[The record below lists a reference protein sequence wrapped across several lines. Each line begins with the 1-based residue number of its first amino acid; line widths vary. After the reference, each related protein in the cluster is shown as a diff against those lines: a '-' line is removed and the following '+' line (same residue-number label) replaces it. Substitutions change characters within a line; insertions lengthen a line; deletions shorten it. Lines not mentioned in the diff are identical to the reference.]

1 MPKSQLLRR
10 CITQSVQSPITFS
23 SAIGIAVIQTT
34 DLYER
39 PMQTLLFDSPSYL
52 SGILDIFGP
61 YSTWLWLAIAA
72 VIIVLLFRPIL
83 QLVGVVIVPEDRI
96 GLVTK
101 KFVLFGKHKE
111 LQSGRIIAL
120 NGEAGFQSQT
130 LAPGIY
136 FWKWIWQYQITLQ
149 PLTIIPDGLIGL
161 VMSKDGGELLPGA
174 ILARR
179 VNCEMFQDAEIF
191 LREGGQKGRQAAY
204 LTPGTYRINA
214 FLFEVTLANMTQI
227 KENMVGIVTT
237 LDGAPLAEGQIA
249 GRVTEG
255 HSNFQNADAF
265 LSAGGSRGL
274 QPQVILAGS
283 YFLNTW
289 FVHVEE
295 IPMTE
300 ISIGSVGVVISYYG
314 DDGVD
319 ISGTDFKHGNIV
331 AKGHKG
337 VWSEP
342 LGPGKYPLNTYILRI
357 EHVPTTNL
365 VLNWANARSE
375 AHQLDKHLSTITVRS
390 KDGFPFNLDVSQI
403 IHIPMTEASKVIA
416 RFGNMN
422 NLVSQVLEPTIGNY
436 FRNSAQDSDVISFL
450 STRKERQASAR
461 SHINDVLDQ
470 YNVNGVD
477 TLIGD
482 IAPPDSLMKTL
493 TDRKI
498 AEEQKI
504 TYDTQRMAQETR
516 QDLEKET
523 AIADIQKQIV
533 QADQGVQIAERVADA
548 AVKKAEGDAA
558 SVRLNASAEA
568 ERTKVIAQA
577 EAQKIAVTG
586 NAEAEKILAIG
597 KANAESYQLQ
607 VNAMG
612 GDNFTRTKVAEII
625 GRDKVKVMPDIL
637 ITGGG
642 DGSNGALSGLLGMKL
657 MDELGGKTTPPAT
670 LQPTVTI
677 ATAKPSE
684 PLT

>member
-1 MPKSQLLRR
+1 
-10 CITQSVQSPITFS
+10 
-23 SAIGIAVIQTT
+23 
-34 DLYER
+34 
-39 PMQTLLFDSPSYL
+39 MQTASLGSPLYL
-52 SGILDIFGP
+52 SDIVQTLTDHPIWIGM
-61 YSTWLWLAIAA
+61 LVAL
-72 VIIVLLFRPIL
+72 VICIIFFRKVL
-83 QLVGVVIVPEDRI
+83 QVVGVVMIPEDRI

-101 KFVLFGKHKE
+101 KFVLFGEHKE
-111 LQSGRIIAL
+111 LPSGRIIAL

-130 LAPGIY
+130 LAPGVY
-136 FWKWIWQYQITLQ
+136 FWKWIWQYEIILQ
-149 PLTIIPDGLIGL
+149 PLTVIPDGLIGL
-161 VMSKDGGELLPGA
+161 IMSKDGGELLAGA
-174 ILARR
+174 VLARR
-179 VNCEMFQDAEIF
+179 VDCQMFQDAEIF
-191 LREGGQKGRQAAY
+191 LRTGGQKGRQAAF

-214 FLFEVTLANMTQI
+214 FLFEVTLAKMTQI

-237 LDGAPLAEGQIA
+237 LDGAPLPEGQIA

-265 LSAGGSRGL
+265 LAGGGCRGL

-314 DDGVD
+314 DEGVD
-319 ISGTDFKHGNIV
+319 VSGLDFKHGNIV
-331 AKGHKG
+331 AKGNKG

-436 FRNSAQDSDVISFL
+436 FRNSAQDSDVIAFL

-461 SHINDVLDQ
+461 THINEVLDQ
-470 YNVNGVD
+470 YDVNGVD

-498 AEEQKI
+498 AEEQKV

-516 QDLEKET
+516 QNLEKQT

-548 AVKKAEGDAA
+548 AVKKAGGDAA
-558 SVRLNASAEA
+558 SVKLNAAAEA
-568 ERTKVIAQA
+568 ERVKVTADA
-577 EAQKIAVTG
+577 EARRIALTG

-612 GDNFTRTKVAEII
+612 GDNFTRTKIAEII
-625 GRDKVKVMPDIL
+625 GRDHVKVMPDIL

-642 DGSNGALSGLLGMKL
+642 DSTQGALSGLLGMKL
-657 MDELGGKTTPPAT
+657 MEELGGKNPPAAS
-670 LQPTVTI
+670 PTPTPL
-677 ATAKPSE
+677 AKVIPQDE
-684 PLT
+684 V

>member
-1 MPKSQLLRR
+1 MEI
-10 CITQSVQSPITFS
+10 ITS
-23 SAIGIAVIQTT
+23 
-34 DLYER
+34 DLPLYV
-39 PMQTLLFDSPSYL
+39 
-52 SGILDIFGP
+52 SGIFEIITP
-61 YSTWLWLAIAA
+61 YTSWLWLLAA
-72 VIIVLLFRPIL
+72 VVILVVFFRPVL
-83 QLVGVVIVPEDRI
+83 QLLGVVIIPEDRI

-101 KFVLFGKHKE
+101 KFVLFGQYKE
-111 LQSGRIIAL
+111 LPSGRIIAL

-130 LAPGIY
+130 LAPGLY
-136 FWKWIWQYQITLQ
+136 FWKWIWQYEITLQ
-149 PLTIIPDGLIGL
+149 PLTVIPDGLIGL
-161 VMSKDGGELLPGA
+161 LMSKDGGELLAGA
-174 ILARR
+174 VLARR
-179 VNCEMFQDAEIF
+179 VDCQMFQDAEMF
-191 LREGGQKGRQAAY
+191 LRSGGQKGRQAAF
-204 LTPGTYRINA
+204 LTPGTYRINT
-214 FLFEVTLANMTQI
+214 FLFEVTLAKMTQVR
-227 KENMVGIVTT
+227 ENMVGIVTT
-237 LDGAPLAEGQIA
+237 LDGAPLPEGQIA

-265 LSAGGSRGL
+265 LSGGGCRGL

-314 DDGVD
+314 DEGAD
-319 ISGTDFKHGNIV
+319 ISGLDFKHGNIV

-337 VWSEP
+337 VWAEP

-403 IHIPMTEASKVIA
+403 IHIPMVEASKVIA

-436 FRNSAQDSDVISFL
+436 FRNSAQDSDVIAFL

-461 SHINDVLDQ
+461 SHINAVLDQ

-516 QDLEKET
+516 QNLEKQT

-548 AVKKAEGDAA
+548 AVKKAGGDAA
-558 SVRLNASAEA
+558 SVKLNAAAEA
-568 ERTKVIAQA
+568 ERVKVTADA
-577 EAQKIAVTG
+577 EAQRITRTG
-586 NAEAEKILAIG
+586 DAEAGKILAIG

-607 VNAMG
+607 VAAMG
-612 GDNFTRTKVAEII
+612 GDNFTRTKIAEII
-625 GRDKVKVMPDIL
+625 GKDKVKVMPDIL
-637 ITGGG
+637 ITGGSG
-642 DGSNGALSGLLGMKL
+642 DGTNSALSGLLGMKL
-657 MDELGGKTTPPAT
+657 MEELGGKTSPAPVPQAHPPEPIFKATPPT
-670 LQPTVTI
+670 EV
-677 ATAKPSE
+677 
-684 PLT
+684 